1 MTETK
6 MAYNSKVILF
16 LLFSSNLISAMDRFI
31 INYGIVPIS
40 KEFQLDAT
48 STGLILSIFFLGY
61 AIMQIPG
68 GWLADK
74 FGARIVILI
83 SVFSFSIF
91 TGLTGVAWSFAILV
105 IIRFIFG
112 IGEGSFF
119 PAGAKLIADAI
130 PEERRSKAMSI
141 FLSALT
147 AAGIAAPIL
156 ATSMMVSIGWRWMFG
171 VIGLLGLLFGM
182 LNWFF
187 LKPKAGTSGLYQAS
201 LSASSVQ
208 KPKTTKGSIKKM
220 LKTPMIW
227 ALIIVSFSHGFISW
241 GLSAWMPTYLVNER
255 GLDLLSLG
263 MLALIPGATG
273 VIFFLLAGYVIDKQ
287 KNGREK
293 WIGAISG
300 IGYAILVY
308 LMFHAKTVTG
318 VIVFQSLI
326 PMFGATL
333 SVIIFSMP
341 LKRLSQEIAGTAIGV
356 VNLGMQIAGF
366 LAPLGMGFII
376 DSFNGSYN
384 GAVWLLTSF
393 GIVCF
398 LAFVTL
404 YTSDKKE
411 SIVEEHAPIVPVTK

>member
-16 LLFSSNLISAMDRFI
+16 LLFSSNLISAMDRFV

-68 GWLADK
+68 GWLSDK
-74 FGARIVILI
+74 FGARIVILF

-91 TGLTGVAWSFAILV
+91 TGLTGVAWSFGILV
-105 IIRFIFG
+105 VIRFIFG

-119 PAGAKLIADAI
+119 PAGGKLIADAI
-130 PEERRSKAMSI
+130 PEERRSKAMSV

-147 AAGIAAPIL
+147 AAGIIAPIL
-156 ATSMMVSIGWRWMFG
+156 ATSMMVNIGWRWMFV

-187 LKPKAGTSGLYQAS
+187 LKPKAGTSGLNQAS
-201 LSASSVQ
+201 FSSRTVQ
-208 KPKTTKGSIKKM
+208 KTTKGSIKKM

-263 MLALIPGATG
+263 MLALIPGVTG

-300 IGYAILVY
+300 IGYAMLVY
-308 LMFHAKTVTG
+308 LMFHAKTITG
-318 VIVFQSLI
+318 VIIFQSLI
-326 PMFGATL
+326 PMFGGTL

-376 DSFNGSYN
+376 DAFDGSYN

-404 YTSDKKE
+404 YSSGKKE
-411 SIVEEHAPIVPVTK
+411 SLIGEHAPIVPVTK

>member
-40 KEFQLDAT
+40 EEFQLDAT

-68 GWLADK
+68 GWLSDK
-74 FGARIVILI
+74 FGARIVILV

-91 TGLTGVAWSFAILV
+91 TGLTGIAWSFAILV

-119 PAGAKLIADAI
+119 PAGGKLIADAI
-130 PEERRSKAMSI
+130 PEERRSKAMSV

-147 AAGIAAPIL
+147 AAGIIAPIL
-156 ATSMMVSIGWRWMFG
+156 ATSMMVSIGWRWMFIL
-171 VIGLLGLLFGM
+171 IGLLGMFIGI

-187 LKPKAGTSGLYQAS
+187 LKPKAGMDLPKQVDFT
-201 LSASSVQ
+201 VQ
-208 KPKTTKGSIKKM
+208 QNKTTKGSIKRM

-263 MLALIPGATG
+263 VLALIPGVTG
-273 VIFFLLAGYVIDKQ
+273 VLFFLLAGYVIDKQ

-300 IGYAILVY
+300 VGYAIMVY
-308 LMFHAKTVTG
+308 LMFHAKTITG

-341 LKRLSQEIAGTAIGV
+341 IKRLSQEVAGTAIGV
-356 VNLGMQIAGF
+356 VNLGMQVAGF

-376 DSFNGSYN
+376 DAFNGSYK

-393 GIVCF
+393 GVVCF

-404 YTSDKKE
+404 YSTGKKE
-411 SIVEEHAPIVPVTK
+411 TLIGEHEPIVPISK

>member
-16 LLFSSNLISAMDRFI
+16 LLFSSNLISAMDRFV

-40 KEFQLDAT
+40 KEFHLDAT

-68 GWLADK
+68 GWLSDK

-91 TGLTGVAWSFAILV
+91 TGLTGVAWSFGILV
-105 IIRFIFG
+105 FIRFIFG

-119 PAGAKLIADAI
+119 PAGGKLIADAI
-130 PEERRSKAMSI
+130 PEERRSKAMSV

-147 AAGIAAPIL
+147 AAGIIAPIL
-156 ATSMMVSIGWRWMFG
+156 ATSMMVNIGWRWMFV

-187 LKPKAGTSGLYQAS
+187 LKPKAGTSGLNQAS
-201 LSASSVQ
+201 FSSRPVQ
-208 KPKTTKGSIKKM
+208 KTTKGSIKKM

-263 MLALIPGATG
+263 MLALIPGVTG

-287 KNGREK
+287 KHGREK

-300 IGYAILVY
+300 IGYAMLVY
-308 LMFHAKTVTG
+308 LMFHAKTITG
-318 VIVFQSLI
+318 VIIFQSLI
-326 PMFGATL
+326 PMFGGTL

-341 LKRLSQEIAGTAIGV
+341 LKHLSQEIAGTAIGV

-376 DSFNGSYN
+376 DAFDGSYN

-404 YTSDKKE
+404 YSSGKKE
-411 SIVEEHAPIVPVTK
+411 SLIGEHAPIVPVTK